1 MSKKVLIVEDD
12 MFSANLLR
20 QILRNGGYDPII
32 AENGQVGIA
41 ELLND
46 AGITKCL
53 LDLNMPI
60 MDGYEFL
67 QIISK
72 EPGFNKL
79 KIYITSSNSEDVF
92 VRNISNH
99 EINYDLIKGYYEKP
113 FDFNNIIAKLG

>member
-20 QILRNGGYDPII
+20 QILRNGRYDPII

-46 AGITKCL
+46 VGITKCL

-79 KIYITSSNSEDVF
+79 KIYITSSNSEEVF

-113 FDFNNIIAKLG
+113 FDFNNIIA